1 MPHGV
6 LSRGDLATL
15 VLLDEK
21 LTLLLGARLD
31 NHQNFGLNLTPRAY
45 VVYTPGRALT
55 SRRPPCAS

>member
-1 MPHGV
+1 
-6 LSRGDLATL
+6 